1 MSFFN
6 RFFHRDEQKEVVP
19 PAEQPEVLPIDREI
33 DALYQALIDL
43 IGTDSLVIQAGRMN
57 AMNSC
62 APRDA
67 ASACWPC
74 SASSTRI
81 RFCIPPRARR
91 TCQRCSSV

>member
-57 AMNSC
+57 AMNLLRS
-62 APRDA
+62 
-67 ASACWPC
+67 
-74 SASSTRI
+74 
-81 RFCIPPRARR
+81 CIPPRARR